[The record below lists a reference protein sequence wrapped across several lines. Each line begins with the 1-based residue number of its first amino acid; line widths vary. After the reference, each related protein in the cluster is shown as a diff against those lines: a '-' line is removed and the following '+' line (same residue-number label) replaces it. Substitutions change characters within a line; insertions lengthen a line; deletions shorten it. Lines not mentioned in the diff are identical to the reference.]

1 MTRHTVWSVLAAGLL
16 ALVSVGPTA
25 AQAESEL
32 GVQPL
37 HREFSAA
44 LASLPPQTQ
53 LLLKSESIER
63 FLTALD
69 GHPPDWPTVYGQ
81 GHHGPGHDERLF
93 ALNRERDAGRVG
105 KDALHWMIAFVWLG
119 ELSRFDQEAGGF
131 HVALGPKFTRTGWG
145 DVRFK
150 HEDLPATLIALAGG
164 EGGLRAAIVLA
175 AAAGAA
181 GGVAQAAGVLAAL
194 PRRAGRID
202 ASAGAAAARVA
213 AIGAAV
219 AGDADVAAPTAA
231 REDRPRR
238 SRSAAT
244 PAPAAPR

>member
-1 MTRHTVWSVLAAGLL
+1 MTHHTVWSVLGAGLL
-16 ALVSVGPTA
+16 ALVCVGPTA

-131 HVALGPKFTRTGWG
+131 HVALGPKFTRTDWG

-164 EGGLRAAIVLA
+164 ETTDLRIRQQQGERIEIEVLMAGRLIEEESLVYDFSHEAEGQGLIMPVVRIEALAFVLA
-175 AAAGAA
+175 E
-181 GGVAQAAGVLAAL
+181 GVDQ
-194 PRRAGRID
+194 
-202 ASAGAAAARVA
+202 
-213 AIGAAV
+213 
-219 AGDADVAAPTAA
+219 
-231 REDRPRR
+231 RP
-238 SRSAAT
+238 
-244 PAPAAPR
+244 

>member
-16 ALVSVGPTA
+16 ALVSVGPTT

-164 EGGLRAAIVLA
+164 ETTDLRIRQQQGERIEIEVLMAGRLIEEESLVYDFSHEAEGQGLIMPVVRIEALAFVLA
-175 AAAGAA
+175 EGAD
-181 GGVAQAAGVLAAL
+181 Q
-194 PRRAGRID
+194 
-202 ASAGAAAARVA
+202 
-213 AIGAAV
+213 
-219 AGDADVAAPTAA
+219 
-231 REDRPRR
+231 RP
-238 SRSAAT
+238 
-244 PAPAAPR
+244 

>member
-164 EGGLRAAIVLA
+164 KTTDLRTRQQQGERVEIEVLMAGRLIEEESLVYDFSHEAEGQGLIMPVVRIEALAFVLA
-175 AAAGAA
+175 E
-181 GGVAQAAGVLAAL
+181 GVDQ
-194 PRRAGRID
+194 
-202 ASAGAAAARVA
+202 
-213 AIGAAV
+213 
-219 AGDADVAAPTAA
+219 
-231 REDRPRR
+231 RP
-238 SRSAAT
+238 
-244 PAPAAPR
+244 

>member
-16 ALVSVGPTA
+16 ALVSVGPTT

-164 EGGLRAAIVLA
+164 ETTDLRTRQQQGERVEIEVLMAGRLIEEESLVYDFSHEAEGQGLIMPVVRIEALAFVLA
-175 AAAGAA
+175 E
-181 GGVAQAAGVLAAL
+181 GVDQ
-194 PRRAGRID
+194 
-202 ASAGAAAARVA
+202 
-213 AIGAAV
+213 
-219 AGDADVAAPTAA
+219 
-231 REDRPRR
+231 RP
-238 SRSAAT
+238 
-244 PAPAAPR
+244 

>member
-164 EGGLRAAIVLA
+164 ETTDLRIRQQQGERIEIEVLMAGRLIEEESLVYDFSHEAEGQGLIMPVVRIEALAFVLA
-175 AAAGAA
+175 EGAD
-181 GGVAQAAGVLAAL
+181 Q
-194 PRRAGRID
+194 
-202 ASAGAAAARVA
+202 
-213 AIGAAV
+213 
-219 AGDADVAAPTAA
+219 
-231 REDRPRR
+231 RP
-238 SRSAAT
+238 
-244 PAPAAPR
+244 

>member
-1 MTRHTVWSVLAAGLL
+1 MTHHTVWSVLGAGLL

-81 GHHGPGHDERLF
+81 GHHDPGHDERLF

-164 EGGLRAAIVLA
+164 ETTDLRTRQQQGERIEIEVLMAGRLIEEESLVYDFSHEAEGQGLIMPVVRIEALAFVLA
-175 AAAGAA
+175 E
-181 GGVAQAAGVLAAL
+181 GVDQ
-194 PRRAGRID
+194 
-202 ASAGAAAARVA
+202 
-213 AIGAAV
+213 
-219 AGDADVAAPTAA
+219 
-231 REDRPRR
+231 RP
-238 SRSAAT
+238 
-244 PAPAAPR
+244 

>member
-1 MTRHTVWSVLAAGLL
+1 MTHHTVWSVLGAGLL
-16 ALVSVGPTA
+16 ALVCVGPTA

-164 EGGLRAAIVLA
+164 ETTDLRTRQQQGERIEIEVLMAGRLIEEESLVYDFSHEAEGQGLIMPVVRIEALAFVLA
-175 AAAGAA
+175 E
-181 GGVAQAAGVLAAL
+181 GVDQ
-194 PRRAGRID
+194 
-202 ASAGAAAARVA
+202 
-213 AIGAAV
+213 
-219 AGDADVAAPTAA
+219 
-231 REDRPRR
+231 RP
-238 SRSAAT
+238 
-244 PAPAAPR
+244 

>member
-81 GHHGPGHDERLF
+81 GHHDPGHDERLF

-119 ELSRFDQEAGGF
+119 SCLVLIKKQEGF
-131 HVALGPKFTRTGWG
+131 TWRSGRSSRTGWG

-164 EGGLRAAIVLA
+164 ETTDLRTRQQQGERIEIEVLMAGRLIEEESLVYDFSHEAEGQGLIMPVVRIEALAFVLA
-175 AAAGAA
+175 E
-181 GGVAQAAGVLAAL
+181 GVDQ
-194 PRRAGRID
+194 
-202 ASAGAAAARVA
+202 
-213 AIGAAV
+213 
-219 AGDADVAAPTAA
+219 
-231 REDRPRR
+231 RP
-238 SRSAAT
+238 
-244 PAPAAPR
+244 